1 MGIFYCE
8 HKDDEDNNDCNE
20 GLLDE
25 GISSMQNKKFREIYK
40 MPHVATRELFD
51 VNTRTQTESLSL
63 SLFSFSW
70 VQKNVY
76 SPTNWNI
83 LTNFVIK
90 ISETSLTN
98 DFV

>member
-63 SLFSFSW
+63 LFPFLEYKRMSI
-70 VQKNVY
+70 
-76 SPTNWNI
+76 P
-83 LTNFVIK
+83 
-90 ISETSLTN
+90 
-98 DFV
+98 